1 MTTFYHLF
9 LEYFLNFYR
18 WTYSFKKAPTL
29 WNAGLKG
36 TFVFIPGFM
45 DTWGPFKKLGNVLNK
60 NGFKIIFL
68 DNVNTFAK
76 IETIA
81 DQSASVL
88 KSNSL
93 QNFYLIGHS
102 KGGLTTKYLLDNY
115 PEINKKCIK
124 AFTVSTPWNGTVFA
138 KIKLLNFYQLVPYS
152 KFLQQCSIT
161 TESCKKII
169 NIYPKFD
176 NSVVPNNFLILEGV
190 KNIKT
195 KDVGHT
201 NVLSSKEL
209 LNIIL
214 ENL

>member
-1 MTTFYHLF
+1 
-9 LEYFLNFYR
+9 
-18 WTYSFKKAPTL
+18 
-29 WNAGLKG
+29 
-36 TFVFIPGFM
+36 M

-76 IETIA
+76 IETMA

-102 KGGLTTKYLLDNY
+102 KGGLTTTYLLDNY